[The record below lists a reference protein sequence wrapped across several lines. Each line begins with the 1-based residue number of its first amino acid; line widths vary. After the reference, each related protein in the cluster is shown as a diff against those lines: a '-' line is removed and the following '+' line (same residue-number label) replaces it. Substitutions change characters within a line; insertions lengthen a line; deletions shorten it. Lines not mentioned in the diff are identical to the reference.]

1 MASEGS
7 VSYLP
12 DVKQYILVYT
22 DGGLS
27 DRILARTA
35 PEPTGPWSASAV
47 IYRCPEAGR
56 DKKIFCY
63 GAKAHPT
70 LARGSE
76 LIVSYV
82 ANSFD
87 FWQVA
92 ADATIYLPRFVRV
105 EYAKQ
110 E

>member
-1 MASEGS
+1 
-7 VSYLP
+7 
-12 DVKQYILVYT
+12 VKQHVLVYT
-22 DGGLS
+22 DRGQL
-27 DRILARTA
+27 DRVLARTA
-35 PEPTGPWSASAV
+35 SAPIGPWSASTV

-70 LARGSE
+70 LAQGNE
-76 LIVSYV
+76 LISSYI

-92 ADATIYLPRFVRV
+92 ADATICLPRFIRLK
-105 EYAKQ
+105 YRKCD
-110 E
+110 